1 MRFLIYLIALV
12 LVVSCSDV
20 KYLDRPEDFYGDDKM
35 ADILTDLYLMEAAM
49 TTDRGMFTDL
59 KVLPNEYIY
68 KKYDTDSL
76 TFKENLFYYS
86 DNVED
91 YQVLMEKVKE
101 KMNVIKDSI
110 TVREQRDL
118 KKKEEMYRSE
128 SEPLRDPDDLP
139 EN

>member
-1 MRFLIYLIALV
+1 M
-12 LVVSCSDV
+12 